1 MNAYI
6 ADRIARQH
14 ADALMAD
21 ASLARRV
28 RKVRRS
34 RRAAESITRGRSTTR
49 GGDAGGTGSG
59 SVEPAPSQP
68 TRAARPSVAAAR
80 FVARPFAAV
89 HAWLLAGQL

>member
-28 RKVRRS
+28 RQVRRS

-49 GGDAGGTGSG
+49 GGDADGTGSG
-59 SVEPAPSQP
+59 SVEQAPSKP
-68 TRAARPSVAAAR
+68 TRATRPSVAAAR
-80 FVARPFAAV
+80 FVGRPFVAA